1 MCGGAIISDFIPTP
15 ASRHVTA
22 EHLWPDQNSGRTKN
36 NKSKKGNKSK
46 VVDYEDE
53 FEADF
58 REFDDSDDSFMEDE
72 FEEFPDEEDELFGFE
87 SSLLKG
93 EFF

>member
-1 MCGGAIISDFIPTP
+1 MCGGAIITDFILMP

-22 EHLWPDQNSGRTKN
+22 EHLWPDQNSGR
-36 NKSKKGNKSK
+36 NKKSKPKKGNKSK
-46 VVDYEDE
+46 VADYVDE

-72 FEEFPDEEDELFGFE
+72 FEEFADEKEELFGFE
-87 SSLLKG
+87 RSLLKG
-93 EFF
+93 ELF